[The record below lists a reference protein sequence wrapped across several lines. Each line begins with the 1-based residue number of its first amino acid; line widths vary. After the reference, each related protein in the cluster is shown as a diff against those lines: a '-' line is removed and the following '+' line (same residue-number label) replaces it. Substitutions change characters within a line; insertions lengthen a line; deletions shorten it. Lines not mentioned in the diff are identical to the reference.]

1 MISPITS
8 SYFSPSLHDT
18 KHDSQSTLY
27 HYRRYYS
34 KMPGAAHKAR
44 RARQR
49 RLEEEHAEQESA
61 SASTSKLN
69 PEEWLQQEFQQAEQH
84 LQKMINPVQ
93 QQNPCEE
100 PWEDSIADRERAF
113 QAARMC
119 RLQYLDYL
127 P

>member
-49 RLEEEHAEQESA
+49 RLEEEQRAENMDERAEQESA
-61 SASTSKLN
+61 SASTSRLN
-69 PEEWLQQEFQQAEQH
+69 PKRTCSSSCA
-84 LQKMINPVQ
+84 IVP
-93 QQNPCEE
+93 
-100 PWEDSIADRERAF
+100 A
-113 QAARMC
+113 
-119 RLQYLDYL
+119 
-127 P
+127 